1 MKRLFI
7 LLLLGLLLVPSAVFA
22 RNDIESYSIRDVLEL
37 EKSKEILGDDI
48 KFFFGNE
55 VHGKIL
61 KRFGNFRSNR
71 KTNAFVKSDLKACQR
86 AFLSAMI
93 SLRDRA
99 VLEEGNAV
107 INIKSNYR
115 NDLTSSEETF
125 QCGAGFLMAGV
136 ALVGTV
142 VTIAE

>member
-7 LLLLGLLLVPSAVFA
+7 LLLLGLLLAPSTVFA
-22 RNDIESYSIRDVLEL
+22 RDDIESYSIRDVLKL
-37 EKSKEILGDDI
+37 KKSKEILGDDI

-71 KTNAFVKSDLKACQR
+71 KTNAFAKSDLKACQR

-115 NDLTSSEETF
+115 NELTSSEETF

>member
-7 LLLLGLLLVPSAVFA
+7 LLLIGLLLVPSAVFA

-71 KTNAFVKSDLKACQR
+71 KTNAFAKSDLKACQR

-115 NDLTSSEETF
+115 NELTSSKETF